1 MKKQSGMQ
9 FLTGLRSNVLIGGLF
24 AILVV
29 SVVLLFVNFAY
40 INTQSNYDK
49 EYITQAGELR
59 VLSQRIAKNAT
70 EAAAGKAAA
79 FALLKEARNDFATR
93 WGYLVEG
100 DTENGIPPAPES

>member
-1 MKKQSGMQ
+1 MKKQSGIH
-9 FLTGLRSNVLIGGLF
+9 FLSGLRSNVLIGALF

-70 EAAAGKAAA
+70 EAAAGKAEA
-79 FALLKEARNDFATR
+79 FALLKEDRKSTR
-93 WGYLVEG
+93 LNSSHVKISYAVFCL
-100 DTENGIPPAPES
+100 

>member
-1 MKKQSGMQ
+1 MNKQSGSH
-9 FLTGLRSNVLIGGLF
+9 FLSGLRSNVLIGGLF

-49 EYITQAGELR
+49 STSLKLVSCAYCR
-59 VLSQRIAKNAT
+59 KRIAKNAT

-79 FALLKEARNDFATR
+79 FAC
-93 WGYLVEG
+93 
-100 DTENGIPPAPES
+100 